1 MFCFSIQDL
10 IVMETVLASLVC
22 CLLVLSIDVVRM
34 ENQDQADKTTENPV
48 LNQDNTS
55 TTATSSNSTV
65 LVTTLSNF
73 TEGTTQPTS
82 TEMDNENFTSTAAPA
97 ENTSVFQSSQA
108 TLTSLTDSASLK
120 TTTPS
125 SGTPTFTETTHT
137 IYTTPDTPVIKFNSK
152 LFTDICFVNDIKLC
166 NFVLLGLNLN
176 VSEKN
181 MTIIFSAVLG
191 VFLLALQINIPFK
204 FSTDGFVAD
213 NDTLVISGG
222 LYDGHPIYDNIPPV
236 PSEPSHFSPTSY
248 SAFFD
253 A

>member
-1 MFCFSIQDL
+1 
-10 IVMETVLASLVC
+10 METVLASLVC

-137 IYTTPDTPVIKFNSK
+137 IYTTPDTPVSPAENSSHT
-152 LFTDICFVNDIKLC
+152 LFTTVNTA
-166 NFVLLGLNLN
+166 NRTTQGLNLN

-191 VFLLALQINIPFK
+191 VFLLALVMITLHRCRHKIQYMHQPLN
-204 FSTDGFVAD
+204 STNEEDGFVAD

-236 PSEPSHFSPTSY
+236 PSEPSQFRLE
-248 SAFFD
+248 FLQ
-253 A
+253 